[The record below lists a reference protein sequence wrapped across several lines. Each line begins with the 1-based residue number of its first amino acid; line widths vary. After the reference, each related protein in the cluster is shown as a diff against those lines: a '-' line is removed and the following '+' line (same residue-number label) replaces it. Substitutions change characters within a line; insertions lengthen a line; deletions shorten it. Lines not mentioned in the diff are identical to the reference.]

1 MSQGI
6 LHLGKASG
14 GVRDFL
20 TWHDIGDK
28 RVWLHT
34 RKGQGSSRILISF
47 TLQQFDGNP
56 PTISAEEKRTRLRL
70 AATHEFQGNQE
81 LTATALRTI
90 SLGELSE
97 IHAAAIFEVVSKA
110 EKSKERKVSLAT
122 DFSSQPLSK
131 TSTFRF
137 DSVSEIS
144 QLGANSKDALL
155 IAKVYSRISET
166 GAKNAAKRCAQVLN
180 VDSELIYVA
189 LRIARKHEWLTSQGS
204 GKSGGQMTD
213 KGEKE
218 FRKSKGHERLARIL
232 SADWIY
238 TD

>member
-14 GVRDFL
+14 EVRDFL
-20 TWHDIGDK
+20 TWHDIGEK

-47 TLQQFDGNP
+47 TLQQFDGKP
-56 PTISAEEKRTRLRL
+56 STISAEEKRTRLRL
-70 AATHEFQGNQE
+70 AASHQFQGSKE
-81 LTATALRTI
+81 LTATTLRTI

-97 IHAAAIFEVVSKA
+97 THAAAIFEVISKA
-110 EKSKERKVSLAT
+110 EKSNAKTVSLVS
-122 DFSSQPLSK
+122 DFSSQPLTK

-155 IAKVYSRISET
+155 IAKVYSQISET

-189 LRIARKHEWLTSQGS
+189 LRIARKHEWLTSHGS
-204 GKSGGQMTD
+204 GKSGGQMTEQ
-213 KGEKE
+213 GEKE

>member
-1 MSQGI
+1 M
-6 LHLGKASG
+6 
-14 GVRDFL
+14 
-20 TWHDIGDK
+20 
-28 RVWLHT
+28 
-34 RKGQGSSRILISF
+34 
-47 TLQQFDGNP
+47 
-56 PTISAEEKRTRLRL
+56 
-70 AATHEFQGNQE
+70 
-81 LTATALRTI
+81 
-90 SLGELSE
+90 
-97 IHAAAIFEVVSKA
+97 
-110 EKSKERKVSLAT
+110 
-122 DFSSQPLSK
+122 
-131 TSTFRF
+131 
-137 DSVSEIS
+137 
-144 QLGANSKDALL
+144 L
-155 IAKVYSRISET
+155 IAKVYSQISET

>member
-6 LHLGKASG
+6 LYAGRASNAI
-14 GVRDFL
+14 RDFL
-20 TWHDIGDK
+20 TWHDIGNK

-34 RKGQGSSRILISF
+34 RKGHGSSRILISF
-47 TLQQFDGNP
+47 TLQQFDGQP
-56 PTISAEEKRTRLRL
+56 SSISVEEKKARLRL
-70 AATHEFQGNQE
+70 AASHEFQGNQE

-97 IHAAAIFEVVSKA
+97 IHAAAIFEVVSNVG
-110 EKSKERKVSLAT
+110 KSKDRKVSLVSEI
-122 DFSSQPLSK
+122 SSQPLQKS
-131 TSTFRF
+131 SFRF
-137 DSVSEIS
+137 DSTSEVS
-144 QLGANSKDALL
+144 QLGANSKDAIL
-155 IAKVYSRISET
+155 IAKIYSQISET
-166 GAKNAAKRCAQVLN
+166 GAKNAAKKCAYVLN

-204 GKSGGQMTD
+204 GRSGGHMTE

-218 FRKSKGHERLARIL
+218 FRKIKGHERLARIL

-238 TD
+238 KD

>member
-6 LHLGKASG
+6 LYLGKASSAM
-14 GVRDFL
+14 RDFI

-47 TLQQFDGNP
+47 SLQQFGGQP
-56 PTISAEEKRTRLRL
+56 PSVSAEEKRTRLRL
-70 AATHEFQGNQE
+70 AATHEFQGSQE
-81 LTATALRTI
+81 LTATSLRAI
-90 SLGELSE
+90 ALGELSE
-97 IHAAAIFEVVSKA
+97 IHAAAIFEVISKA
-110 EKSKERKVSLAT
+110 EKSIQKKVSLAS
-122 DFSSQPLSK
+122 DFTSQSLSK
-131 TSTFRF
+131 PSSFRF
-137 DSVSEIS
+137 DSINEIS

-155 IAKVYSRISET
+155 IAKVYSQISDT
-166 GAKNAAKRCAQVLN
+166 GAKNVAKRCAQVLN
-180 VDSELIYVA
+180 VETKLIYVA
-189 LRIARKHEWLTSQGS
+189 LRIARKHEWLTSLGS
-204 GKSGGQMTD
+204 GKSGGRMTE